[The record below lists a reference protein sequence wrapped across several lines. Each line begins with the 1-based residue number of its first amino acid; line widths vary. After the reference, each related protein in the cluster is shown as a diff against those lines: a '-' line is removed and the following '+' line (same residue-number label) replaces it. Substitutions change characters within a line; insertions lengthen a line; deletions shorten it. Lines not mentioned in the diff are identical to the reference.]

1 MAFGL
6 NVTYQMKPGKGAEFL
21 RAIREAGLLETIRG
35 EQGCL
40 GYEYFTSAE
49 DADKVLL
56 VECWTGRYAQQ
67 THLKQPHMDRLRA
80 IKDACALDT
89 RVEGYEL

>member
-6 NVTYQMKPGKGAEFL
+6 NVTYVMKPGRGPAFL
-21 RAIREAGLLETIRG
+21 SAIRGEGLLEAIRG

-40 GYEYFTSAE
+40 TYEYFTSAE

-56 VECWTGRYAQQ
+56 VERWTGRDAQQ
-67 THLKQPHMDRLRA
+67 AHLKQPHMDRLRA
-80 IKDACALDT
+80 IKDSCALDT
-89 RVEGYEL
+89 RVEMYEL